1 MDLVPSLTTLAYVL
15 MVLSIAA
22 IAFSFG
28 RKRNGA
34 NVYLAVA
41 FGFGQK
47 RNAVYRNLRKMGI
60 AGIAGAVI
68 LLAIGNVGFLP
79 VLAFASLLIGVG
91 LAVWY
96 GAVMLK
102 RQSLDEKARRLADKG
117 KLADALRLYADREN
131 GEGAVTLLKER
142 LPKWTVSRILIEV
155 VGQLFVLQS
164 NVAGARSVGV
174 PQQVTDRLSA
184 EADAVMEKLWSR
196 AERIVVV
203 AGYKV
208 DSEGLQQAID
218 RETTRMNAL
227 NASIHDA
234 RSGLA
239 LLTYGGNAS
248 HEAIAM
254 VEVRFQSLADTA
266 RALEEEGLG

>member
-60 AGIAGAVI
+60 AGIGGARI
-68 LLAIGNVGFLP
+68 LFSIGNVGFLP

>member
-41 FGFGQK
+41 FGFGHK
-47 RNAVYRNLRKMGI
+47 RNVVYRNLRKMGI

-142 LPKWTVSRILIEV
+142 LPKWTVSRVLIEV

>member
-218 RETTRMNAL
+218 RETSRMEAL

>member
-1 MDLVPSLTTLAYVL
+1 MDLVPSVTTLAIAI
-15 MVLSIAA
+15 MALSIVA
-22 IAFSFG
+22 IAFCFG
-28 RKRNGA
+28 RKRNGV

-41 FGFGQK
+41 FGFGRK
-47 RNAVYRNLRKMGI
+47 RNFVYRNLLKIGI
-60 AGIAGAVI
+60 AGIVGAVM
-68 LLAIGNVGFLP
+68 LLAIGKAGFLP
-79 VLAFASLLIGVG
+79 VLAMASLVIGVG

-131 GEGAVTLLKER
+131 REGALTLLKER
-142 LPKWTVSRILIEV
+142 LPKWPVSKVLIEV
-155 VGQLFVLQS
+155 VGQLFDLQS
-164 NVAGARSVGV
+164 NVARARNVGV

-184 EADAVMEKLWSR
+184 EADSVKERLWSR

-203 AGYKV
+203 AAYKV
-208 DSEGLQQAID
+208 DSPGLQKAID
-218 RETTRMNAL
+218 RETTIMDAL

-234 RSGLA
+234 RAGLA
-239 LLTYGGNAS
+239 ELTFAGNTSNEVMAR
-248 HEAIAM
+248 
-254 VEVRFQSLADTA
+254 VEVRFKSLARTA